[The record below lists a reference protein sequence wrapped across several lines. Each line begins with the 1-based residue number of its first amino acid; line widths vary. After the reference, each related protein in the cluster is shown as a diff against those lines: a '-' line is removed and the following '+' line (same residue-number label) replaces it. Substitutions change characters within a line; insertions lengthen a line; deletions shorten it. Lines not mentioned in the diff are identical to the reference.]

1 MFWTIISL
9 IPLGIVGFIVS
20 LVVLYMASF
29 TVASAI
35 YKAKQCAN
43 KQ

>member
-9 IPLGIVGFIVS
+9 VPLGVVGLIVGIA
-20 LVVLYMASF
+20 VLYMASF

-35 YKAKQCAN
+35 YKAKQLAN
-43 KQ
+43 N